1 MYIDIDRILFFERP
15 MYLDGAFEKQLRTI
29 ERSFKNY
36 NIQMEHTPSLTTI
49 ISQNDFE
56 TTCNKVK
63 SIIEANENLKLIA
76 ELAHHGNAA
85 RVGLDLRPTHLFL
98 FGNPKMGTPL
108 MKESQTIAIDLP
120 QKILV
125 WNDES
130 NNTNISYNTPS
141 YLAERHGIANNQQ
154 IIEKVATAL
163 KGITEK
169 AASR

>member
-1 MYIDIDRILFFERP
+1 MHIDIDRILFFERT
-15 MYLDGAFEKQLRTI
+15 MYLDGAFKKQLRII

-36 NIQMEHTPSLTTI
+36 TVQMEQQSLTTI

-63 SIIEANENLKLIA
+63 NIIEANENLKLIA
-76 ELAHHGNAA
+76 ELAHHENAA

-108 MKESQTIAIDLP
+108 MKESQPIAIDLP

-125 WNDES
+125 WNDEG

-169 AASR
+169 AASK